1 MSDLFKKLCPADVP
15 VKRGM
20 IAHNRPDHSAVVL
33 PAERVTAF
41 GVGKAEV
48 CHFGRNKMRT
58 FTNLVLALTVVSMVA
73 ACGSSRTDR
82 TLSGAGIGAAGGAA
96 VGAVTGGN
104 PLTGAILG
112 GAAGAAVGGLTD
124 EDDFNLGDP
133 IWD

>member
-1 MSDLFKKLCPADVP
+1 
-15 VKRGM
+15 
-20 IAHNRPDHSAVVL
+20 
-33 PAERVTAF
+33 
-41 GVGKAEV
+41 
-48 CHFGRNKMRT
+48 MRT

-112 GAAGAAVGGLTD
+112 GAAGAAAGGLTD

-133 IWD
+133 IWDSHPIQDASKGRAAQRKPGGPFACGARPRIAKPARRC

>member
-1 MSDLFKKLCPADVP
+1 
-15 VKRGM
+15 
-20 IAHNRPDHSAVVL
+20 
-33 PAERVTAF
+33 
-41 GVGKAEV
+41 
-48 CHFGRNKMRT
+48 MRI
-58 FTNLVLALTVVSMVA
+58 FTNVVAALALASMVA

-104 PLTGAILG
+104 PLTGALLG
-112 GAAGAAVGGLTD
+112 GAVGAAAGGLTD